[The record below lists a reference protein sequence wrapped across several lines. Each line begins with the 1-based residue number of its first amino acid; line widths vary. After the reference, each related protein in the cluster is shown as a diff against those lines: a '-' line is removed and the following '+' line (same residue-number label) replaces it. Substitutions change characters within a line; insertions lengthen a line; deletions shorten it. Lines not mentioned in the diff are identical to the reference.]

1 GNAWPGQGGRCG
13 QQVGGG
19 LSPVAGDCYDGNMK
33 LSRVGAVSLGLIVGS
48 TLAGGFVGGRV
59 LAGGGRLSEQL
70 RLYTAMMSAVE
81 RDYVDEVP
89 SDRLVSSSIREL
101 LRTLDPH
108 SNFFE
113 QKDFQTMQERQKGQ
127 YYGLGIT
134 VQSVDGNITVVA
146 PFEGTP
152 AFRLG
157 IRAGD
162 IISKI
167 EDEDARGMSIDDAVK
182 RLRGPKGT
190 PVRIMIVR
198 QGYEE
203 PLAFTVIRDA
213 IPLHSVPYSFMAAPK
228 VGYIRLTDFNE
239 TTACRPGEGP
249 DCERELEQALR
260 DLKRQ
265 GASAYV
271 LDIRDNPG
279 GLLDQAF
286 AVSNL
291 FLKKG
296 QLVVFTRG
304 RTRRD
309 ESNYITEEESPWSN
323 VPLVVLTS
331 RHSASAS
338 EIVAGALQDH
348 DRALIVGET
357 TFGKGLVQT
366 IMPLRN
372 VRGYALALTTARYYT
387 PSGRSI
393 QRDYTRTAL
402 EEYYSPRD
410 RKACDVGSSDPKLTD
425 AGRKVF
431 GGDGITPDYCVEP
444 PTPSKFVSYLIG
456 RQAFTGFA
464 RGYDSADGQSRSS
477 IAGTGARSP
486 AASAK
491 VKLLSRDFKVDDA
504 MLSDFAAYLVA
515 RKLRHTDADLQQ
527 NRQEIVRLVDEE
539 ILRQVWGEAEARR
552 KSMAW
557 DPQVTKALELVPRA
571 ELLLRDPKSFVAQR
585 ERDRAR
591 DGRLA
596 DAAGPAPAQPP
607 EHR

>member
-1 GNAWPGQGGRCG
+1 
-13 QQVGGG
+13 
-19 LSPVAGDCYDGNMK
+19 MK
-33 LSRVGAVSLGLIVGS
+33 LSRVGAVSLGLLVGS
-48 TLAGGFVGGRV
+48 TLAGGLLGGRA
-59 LAGGGRLSEQL
+59 LAGGGRLSDEL
-70 RLYTAMMSAVE
+70 RLFTAMMGAVE
-81 RDYVDEVP
+81 REYFEEVP
-89 SDRLVSSSIREL
+89 SDRLVSGAIREM

-113 QKDFQTMQERQKGQ
+113 QKDYQTMQERQKGK

-134 VQSVDGNITVVA
+134 VQSIGGNITVVS
-146 PFEGTP
+146 PFENTP

-162 IISKI
+162 VISRI
-167 EDEDARGMSIDDAVK
+167 EGEDARGLSIDDAVK

-190 PVRIMIVR
+190 PVRVTIVR
-198 QGYEE
+198 QGYDE
-203 PLAFTVIRDA
+203 PLDFTVIRDE
-213 IPLHSVPYSFMAAPK
+213 IPLHAVPYAFMVAPK
-228 VGYIRLTDFNE
+228 VGFIRLQDFNE
-239 TTACRPGEGP
+239 VTACRPGEG
-249 DCERELEQALR
+249 DACERELERALR

-265 GASAYV
+265 GATAFI

-304 RTRRD
+304 RSRRD
-309 ESNYITEEESPWSN
+309 ESNYITEEESPWAG

-393 QRDYTRTAL
+393 QRDYASTAL
-402 EEYYSPRD
+402 EEYYAPAE
-410 RKACDVGSSDPKLTD
+410 RKACEVGSSDPKLTD
-425 AGRKVF
+425 AGRKVY

-444 PTPSKFVSYLIG
+444 EAPSKFVSYLIG
-456 RQAFTGFA
+456 RQAFGGFA
-464 RGYDSADGQSRSS
+464 RGYEAAGGEEK
-477 IAGTGARSP
+477 IAGTGSRSLGS
-486 AASAK
+486 SAK
-491 VKLLSRDFKVDDA
+491 VKLLSKDFQVDDA
-504 MLSDFAAYLVA
+504 MLADFRAYLDS
-515 RKLRHTDADLQQ
+515 RKLRYTEAELAEHREDV
-527 NRQEIVRLVDEE
+527 VRRIEE
-539 ILRQVWGEAEARR
+539 QVVMQVFGEGEARR
-552 KSMAW
+552 RSAAW
-557 DPQVTKALELVPRA
+557 DPQVRKALELIPRA
-571 ELLLRDPKSFVAQR
+571 ELLLRDPATFVAER
-585 ERDRAR
+585 ERERRVA
-591 DGRLA
+591 DG
-596 DAAGPAPAQPP
+596 AAGLPASAARP
-607 EHR
+607 

>member
-1 GNAWPGQGGRCG
+1 
-13 QQVGGG
+13 
-19 LSPVAGDCYDGNMK
+19 MK
-33 LSRVGAVSLGLIVGS
+33 LSRLGAVSIGLIVGS
-48 TLAGGFVGGRV
+48 TLAGGVFGKRA
-59 LAGGGRLSEQL
+59 LAGGGRLNDQL
-70 RLYTAMMSAVE
+70 HLYTAMLNTVQAEFVE
-81 RDYVDEVP
+81 DVP
-89 SDRLVSSSIREL
+89 SDRLVSGSIREL

-113 QKDFQTMQERQKGQ
+113 QRDYQTMQERQKGQ

-152 AFRLG
+152 AHRLG

-162 IISKI
+162 VISKI

-190 PVRIMIVR
+190 PIKITIVR
-198 QGYEE
+198 QGYDE
-203 PLAFTVIRDA
+203 PLQFTVIRDA
-213 IPLHSVPYSFMAAPK
+213 IPLHSVPYDFMVSK
-228 VGYIRLTDFNE
+228 DVGYIRLTDFNE
-239 TTACRPGEGP
+239 TTACRPGEG
-249 DCERELEQALR
+249 DCERELEKALR
-260 DLKRQ
+260 ELKKE
-265 GASAYV
+265 GAKAFI

-304 RTRRD
+304 RSRRD
-309 ESNYITEEESPWSN
+309 ESNYITEQDSPWSN
-323 VPLVVLTS
+323 VPLVVVTS

-393 QRDYTRTAL
+393 QREYGNAAL
-402 EEYYSPRD
+402 EDYYSPKD
-410 RKACDVGSSDPKLTD
+410 RKPCDQGGGEAKLTD
-425 AGRKVF
+425 SGRKVF

-444 PTPSKFVSYLIG
+444 ETPTKFVSYLIG
-456 RQAFTGFA
+456 RQAFLGFA
-464 RGYDSADGQSRSS
+464 RRFEGEEGRGQAE
-477 IAGTGARSP
+477 IAGTGTRSRSS
-486 AASAK
+486 SAK
-491 VKLLSRDFKVDDA
+491 VRFVTRDFKADDA
-504 MLSDFAAYLVA
+504 VLAEFKGYLDQ
-515 RKLRHTDADLQQ
+515 RKLRYTPADLDE
-527 NRQEIVRLVDEE
+527 NKPAVVRLIEDEV
-539 ILRQVWGEAEARR
+539 LRQAIGEGAARR
-552 KSMAW
+552 RSMNW
-557 DPQVTKALELVPRA
+557 DPQIKKALELIPRA
-571 ELLLRDPKSFVAQR
+571 DLLLKDPRTYVAERSR
-585 ERDRAR
+585 EK
-591 DGRLA
+591 RLA
-596 DAAGPAPAQPP
+596 DATATN
-607 EHR
+607 

>member
-1 GNAWPGQGGRCG
+1 
-13 QQVGGG
+13 
-19 LSPVAGDCYDGNMK
+19 MK
-33 LSRVGAVSLGLIVGS
+33 LKRLGAVSLGLVVGS
-48 TLAGGFVGGRV
+48 TLAGGLLGGRA

-70 RLYTAMMSAVE
+70 RLYTAMMAAVE
-81 RDYVDEVP
+81 REYVEEVP
-89 SDRLVSSSIREL
+89 SDRLVSSSIREM

-108 SNFFE
+108 SSFFE
-113 QKDFQTMQERQKGQ
+113 QRDYQTMQERQKGQ

-134 VQSVDGNITVVA
+134 VQSIDGNITVVS

-162 IISKI
+162 VISRI
-167 EDEDARGMSIDDAVK
+167 EDEDARGMGIDDAVK

-190 PVRIMIVR
+190 PVRVTIVR
-198 QGYEE
+198 QGYDQ
-203 PLAFTVIRDA
+203 PLEFTVIRDA
-213 IPLHSVPYSFMAAPK
+213 IPLHAVPYAFMVAPK
-228 VGYIRLTDFNE
+228 VGFIRLQDFNE
-239 TTACRPGEGP
+239 VTACRPGDGEG
-249 DCERELEQALR
+249 CERELERALA
-260 DLKRQ
+260 DLQRQ
-265 GASAYV
+265 GATAFI

-304 RTRRD
+304 RSRRD
-309 ESNYITEEESPWSN
+309 ESNYITEEQSAWSS

-372 VRGYALALTTARYYT
+372 IRGYALALTTARYYT

-393 QRDYTRTAL
+393 QRDYSGTAL
-402 EEYYSPRD
+402 EEYYAPRD
-410 RKACDVGSSDPKLTD
+410 RKACDQGRSEMKLTD
-425 AGRKVF
+425 SGRRVF

-444 PTPSKFVSYLIG
+444 EASSKFVSHLVA
-456 RQAFTGFA
+456 RQALTSFA
-464 RGYDSADGQSRSS
+464 RGFEAAGGQEGGAIVGTGSRSGS
-477 IAGTGARSP
+477 SP
-486 AASAK
+486 AR
-491 VKLLSRDFKVDDA
+491 VKRITPAFRVDDT
-504 MLSDFAAYLVA
+504 V
-515 RKLRHTDADLQQ
+515 
-527 NRQEIVRLVDEE
+527 LVDFRAHLDERKIRYSEAELAEHRDELVRRIEE
-539 ILRQVWGEAEARR
+539 EVVLQVFGEGEARR
-552 KSMAW
+552 RSAAW
-557 DPQVTKALELVPRA
+557 DPQVRKALDVIPRA
-571 ELLLRDPKSFVAQR
+571 EQLLRDPRAYVAER
-585 ERDRAR
+585 ERER
-591 DGRLA
+591 RLA
-596 DAAGPAPAQPP
+596 DAAAGGSPARP
-607 EHR
+607 

>member
-1 GNAWPGQGGRCG
+1 MR
-13 QQVGGG
+13 
-19 LSPVAGDCYDGNMK
+19 
-33 LSRVGAVSLGLIVGS
+33 LSRIGAVSLGLLVGS
-48 TLAGGFVGGRV
+48 TLAGGFFGSRA
-59 LAGGGRLSEQL
+59 LAGGGRVADEL
-70 RLYTAMMSAVE
+70 RLYTAMMATLE
-81 RDYVDEVP
+81 REYVDEVG
-89 SDRLVSSSIREL
+89 SDRLVAASIREM

-113 QKDFQTMQERQKGQ
+113 QKDYQTMQERQKGQ

-162 IISKI
+162 VISRI

-190 PVRIMIVR
+190 PVRITIVR
-198 QGYEE
+198 QGYAE
-203 PLAFTVIRDA
+203 PLDFTVIRDA
-213 IPLHSVPYSFMAAPK
+213 IPLHSVPYSFMVDK
-228 VGYIRLTDFNE
+228 SVGYVRLTDFNE
-239 TTACRPGEGP
+239 TTACRPGEGEG
-249 DCERELEQALR
+249 CERELEQALR
-260 DLKRQ
+260 ELKRA
-265 GASAYV
+265 GATSYI

-309 ESNYITEEESPWSN
+309 ESNYITEEESPWSS

-393 QRDYTRTAL
+393 QRDYARTAL
-402 EEYYSPRD
+402 EEYYQPKD
-410 RKACDVGSSDPKLTD
+410 RGSCEVGNSDPKLTD
-425 AGRKVF
+425 AGRKVY

-444 PTPSKFVSYLIG
+444 ETPSKFVSYLIA

-464 RGYDSADGQSRSS
+464 RGYDAPEAQGQAA
-477 IAGTGARSP
+477 IAGTGTRSRT
-486 AASAK
+486 SGNVKVIAK
-491 VKLLSRDFKVDDA
+491 SFRADDQVLA
-504 MLSDFAAYLVA
+504 DFAAYVA
-515 RKLRHTDADLQQ
+515 SRKLRHTPQDLED
-527 NRQEIVRLVDEE
+527 NRAEISRLVEE
-539 ILRQVWGEAEARR
+539 EVLRQVFGEGEARR
-552 KSMAW
+552 RSLAW
-557 DPQVTKALELVPRA
+557 DPQVKKALELAPRA
-571 ELLLRDPKSFVAQR
+571 ELLLHSPAGYVAER
-585 ERDRAR
+585 ERERR
-591 DGRLA
+591 VA
-596 DAAGPAPAQPP
+596 DAARAEAAAKP
-607 EHR
+607 